1 MYVGWSMIHLGTA
14 LALRSPGMSITW
26 PVSVVLV
33 HRGIRGEEDPAD
45 GRRSATTFTALC
57 RSVPRYLGLTLG
69 ADPHPV
75 SPCSCAYAAAA
86 VRDDTSSLT
95 KMLLR

>member
-1 MYVGWSMIHLGTA
+1 
-14 LALRSPGMSITW
+14 MSITW

-33 HRGIRGEEDPAD
+33 HRGIQREDDQLAAEFGD
-45 GRRSATTFTALC
+45 DLRRAMPSRF
-57 RSVPRYLGLTLG
+57 PRYLG
-69 ADPHPV
+69 DRSVRDRHPV
-75 SPCSCAYAAAA
+75 SPCSNAYAAAA